1 MQKNEIDK
9 IKEKLIQIFKDES
22 AACTTINGK
31 WGVGKTYFW
40 HKFVEDNSKKLNIWK
55 ICFRHKFLEDNSN
68 KLNKSF
74 VYISLF
80 GKDSVNQIVK
90 EIILQAYRASKV
102 ISEVS
107 EKAKYLKFDKILDSV
122 VPTLGSAI
130 IGCISFFEKKDF
142 ENIVIC
148 FDDFE
153 RLSNKLS
160 IKDVFG
166 LISELKEQKNC
177 HIVMIFNAEELKLD
191 DIKRYKDKIVDYE
204 FNYNPTAENTYKII
218 EDKLK
223 VFKDYP
229 LEYFKKHNINNI
241 RIMKRVVTA
250 LNDFGFLEKDL
261 KDFKYT
267 EQILVK
273 DIMEI
278 ATINALK
285 LNMDFKELDKYSFK
299 YFTNNLKDNEKNK
312 EFDEVIEYAQRNY
325 LEPSDIREEI
335 ISYITK
341 SITDDEKIRD
351 VVNIIKFKEDKLKKL
366 DGYMHR
372 LQYDFKLDDGE
383 YCNKIRDFL
392 ADNIDM
398 VYVLGVSN
406 FIFYIEFI
414 KERNPTQADEYHNF
428 AINILKVILEN
439 NSYNTILP
447 YNPDIDKI
455 LEFDP
460 ILIGYD
466 DNLRDMSNQAKVS
479 SKEGILN
486 ILNNRNE
493 YEFKILEKVDDKILK
508 DFILSDREF
517 CFSIVSFLKS
527 SLSRYS
533 GFKNLVNK
541 FIGIFES
548 IKSDKNDI
556 KSIKILNEI
565 KRNHSKK

>member
-1 MQKNEIDK
+1 MEKNEIDK

-40 HKFVEDNSKKLNIWK
+40 HKFVEDNSK
-55 ICFRHKFLEDNSN
+55 E
-68 KLNKSF
+68 LNKSF

-80 GKDSVNQIVK
+80 GKDSINQITQ
-90 EIILQAYRASKV
+90 EIILQTYK
-102 ISEVS
+102 
-107 EKAKYLKFDKILDSV
+107 KYKMVYNFLDKFKKSNIDKIIDKFTSNF
-122 VPTLGSAI
+122 GSAI

-177 HIVMIFNAEELKLD
+177 HIVMIFNADEVKFDGETK
-191 DIKRYKDKIVDYE
+191 KYKDKIIDYE
-204 FNYNPTAENTYKII
+204 FEYNPSIEDSYKILY
-218 EDKLK
+218 EELK
-223 VFKDYP
+223 FFKSYP
-229 LEYFKKHNINNI
+229 LEYFKHHNINNI
-241 RIMKRVVTA
+241 RIMRRVVAA

-273 DIMEI
+273 GIMEI

-299 YFTNNLKDNEKNK
+299 YFTTNLKDNEKNK
-312 EFDEVIEYAQRNY
+312 EFDEVIEYAQINY

-351 VVNIIKFKEDKLKKL
+351 IVNVVKFKEDKLKEL
-366 DGYMHR
+366 NGYMHR

-398 VYVLGVSN
+398 VYVLGASN

-428 AINILKVILEN
+428 AINILKGILEN

-460 ILIGYD
+460 VLIEYD
-466 DNLRDMSNQAKVS
+466 DNLRDMSDRSKIS
-479 SKEGILN
+479 TKEGILTLLKN
-486 ILNNRNE
+486 GNE
-493 YEFKILEKVDDKILK
+493 LELEAFEKVDDEKLKQLILN
-508 DFILSDREF
+508 DWEF
-517 CFSIVSFLKS
+517 CFGVVSCLNNNFFL
-527 SLSRYS
+527 YS
-533 GFKNLVNK
+533 GCENLINK
-541 FIGIFES
+541 FIRIFES
-548 IKSDKNDI
+548 INSDKNDI

-565 KRNHSKK
+565 KRNYSKK

>member
-1 MQKNEIDK
+1 MRQRTMQIKSKIEDKFIDLLRK
-9 IKEKLIQIFKDES
+9 ES
-22 AACTTINGK
+22 AICMVLNGK

-40 HKFVEDNSKKLNIWK
+40 QKFAERNSKKLNK
-55 ICFRHKFLEDNSN
+55 KFA
-68 KLNKSF
+68 
-74 VYISLF
+74 YISIF
-80 GKDSVNQIVK
+80 GKDDIKQIK
-90 EIILQAYRASKV
+90 QEIILQAYRISRT
-102 ISEVS
+102 ISEIS
-107 EKAKYLKFDKILDSV
+107 KNAKKLRFDKILDEV
-122 VPTLGSAI
+122 TPKLGSAI
-130 IGCISFFEKKDF
+130 IECISFFEKKDF

-160 IKDVFG
+160 LKDIFG
-166 LISELKEQKNC
+166 LISEIKEQKNC
-177 HIVMIFNAEELKLD
+177 HIVMIFNAGELILD
-191 DIKRYKDKIVDYE
+191 NDTKKQKDKIIDYE
-204 FNYNPTAENTYKII
+204 FEYNPSIEDSYKILHK
-218 EDKLK
+218 ELK
-223 VFKDYP
+223 FFKSYP

-299 YFTNNLKDNEKNK
+299 YFTNNLKDNQKNK
-312 EFDEVIEYAQRNY
+312 EFDEVIEYAQINY

-428 AINILKVILEN
+428 AINILKGILEN

-460 ILIGYD
+460 VLIEYD
-466 DNLRDMSNQAKVS
+466 DNLRDLSDR
-479 SKEGILN
+479 SKISTKERILALLKN
-486 ILNNRNE
+486 GNE
-493 YEFKILEKVDDKILK
+493 LELEAFEKVDDEKLKQLILN
-508 DFILSDREF
+508 DWEF
-517 CFSIVSFLKS
+517 CFGVISCLNSNFLLYS
-527 SLSRYS
+527 SCE
-533 GFKNLVNK
+533 NLINK
-541 FIGIFES
+541 FIRIFES
-548 IKSDKNDI
+548 INSDKNDI

>member
-22 AACTTINGK
+22 AVCTTINGK

-40 HKFVEDNSKKLNIWK
+40 HKFVEDNSK
-55 ICFRHKFLEDNSN
+55 E
-68 KLNKSF
+68 LNKSF

-80 GKDSVNQIVK
+80 GKDSISQITQ
-90 EIILQAYRASKV
+90 EIILQTYKKYKM
-102 ISEVS
+102 VS
-107 EKAKYLKFDKILDSV
+107 NFLDKFKKSNIDKIIDKFASNF
-122 VPTLGSAI
+122 GSAI
-130 IGCISFFEKKDF
+130 IGCISLFEKKDF

-160 IKDVFG
+160 IKDVVG

-177 HIVMIFNAEELKLD
+177 HIVMIFNAKELKLD

-204 FNYNPTAENTYKII
+204 FNYKPTAENTYKII

-285 LNMDFKELDKYSFK
+285 LNMNFKELDKYSFK

-341 SITDDEKIRD
+341 SITDDEKIRY

-392 ADNIDM
+392 DDNIDM

-414 KERNPTQADEYHNF
+414 KERNPTQADKYHNF
-428 AINILKVILEN
+428 AINILKGILEN

-460 ILIGYD
+460 ALIEYD
-466 DNLRDMSNQAKVS
+466 DNLRDMSDRSKIS
-479 SKEGILN
+479 TKEGILDLLKN
-486 ILNNRNE
+486 GNE
-493 YEFKILEKVDDKILK
+493 LELEVFEKVDDEKLKQLILN
-508 DFILSDREF
+508 DWEF
-517 CFSIVSFLKS
+517 CFGVISCLNSNFLLYS
-527 SLSRYS
+527 SC
-533 GFKNLVNK
+533 KNLINK
-541 FIGIFES
+541 FIRIFES
-548 IKSDKNDI
+548 INSDKNDI

-565 KRNHSKK
+565 KRNYSKK

>member
-1 MQKNEIDK
+1 MEKNEIDK

-22 AACTTINGK
+22 AVCTTINGE

-40 HKFVEDNSKKLNIWK
+40 HKFVEDNSKKLN
-55 ICFRHKFLEDNSN
+55 
-68 KLNKSF
+68 KSF
-74 VYISLF
+74 IYISLF
-80 GKDSVNQIVK
+80 GKDSINQIVK

-160 IKDVFG
+160 VKDVSG

-204 FNYNPTAENTYKII
+204 FNYNPTVENTYKII

-229 LEYFKKHNINNI
+229 LEYFKHHNINNI
-241 RIMKRVVTA
+241 RIMRRVVAA

-299 YFTNNLKDNEKNK
+299 YFTTNLKDNEKNK
-312 EFDEVIEYAQRNY
+312 EFDEVIEYAQINY

-428 AINILKVILEN
+428 AINILKGILEN

-460 ILIGYD
+460 ALIEYD
-466 DNLRDMSNQAKVS
+466 DNLRDMSDC
-479 SKEGILN
+479 SKISTKKGILDLLKN
-486 ILNNRNE
+486 GNE
-493 YEFKILEKVDDKILK
+493 LELEAFEKVDDEKLKQLILN
-508 DFILSDREF
+508 DWEF
-517 CFSIVSFLKS
+517 CFGIISCLNSNFLICS
-527 SLSRYS
+527 SCE
-533 GFKNLVNK
+533 NLINK
-541 FIGIFES
+541 FIRIFES
-548 IKSDKNDI
+548 INSDKNTV
-556 KSIKILNEI
+556 KSIKLLNTIKEITIKTKILGENRL
-565 KRNHSKK
+565 KF

>member
-1 MQKNEIDK
+1 MQIKSKIEDKFIDLLRK
-9 IKEKLIQIFKDES
+9 ES
-22 AACTTINGK
+22 AICMVLNGK

-40 HKFVEDNSKKLNIWK
+40 QKFAERNSKKLNK
-55 ICFRHKFLEDNSN
+55 KFA
-68 KLNKSF
+68 
-74 VYISLF
+74 YISLF
-80 GKDSVNQIVK
+80 GKDDIKQIK
-90 EIILQAYRASKV
+90 QEIILQAYRISRT
-102 ISEVS
+102 ISEIS
-107 EKAKYLKFDKILDSV
+107 KNAKKLRFDKILDEV
-122 VPTLGSAI
+122 TPKLGSAI
-130 IGCISFFEKKDF
+130 IECISFFEKKDF

-160 IKDVFG
+160 LKDIFG
-166 LISELKEQKNC
+166 LISEIKEQKNC
-177 HIVMIFNAEELKLD
+177 HIVMIFNAGELILDNDTKKQKDKIIDYEFEYNPSIEDSYKILYEELK
-191 DIKRYKDKIVDYE
+191 
-204 FNYNPTAENTYKII
+204 F
-218 EDKLK
+218 
-223 VFKDYP
+223 FKSYP
-229 LEYFKKHNINNI
+229 LEYFKHHNINNI
-241 RIMKRVVTA
+241 RIMRRVVAA

-285 LNMDFKELDKYSFK
+285 LNIDFKELNKYSFK
-299 YFTNNLKDNEKNK
+299 YFSNNLKDNEKNK
-312 EFDEVIEYAQRNY
+312 EFDEVIEYAQINY

-398 VYVLGVSN
+398 VCVLGVSN

-428 AINILKVILEN
+428 AINILKGILEN

-460 ILIGYD
+460 VLIEYD

-517 CFSIVSFLKS
+517 CFGIVSFLNS

-548 IKSDKNDI
+548 INSDKNDI

>member
-1 MQKNEIDK
+1 MQIKSKIEDKFIDLLRK
-9 IKEKLIQIFKDES
+9 ES
-22 AACTTINGK
+22 AICMVLNGR

-40 HKFVEDNSKKLNIWK
+40 QKFAERNSKKLNK
-55 ICFRHKFLEDNSN
+55 KFA
-68 KLNKSF
+68 
-74 VYISLF
+74 YISLF
-80 GKDSVNQIVK
+80 GKDDIKQIK
-90 EIILQAYRASKV
+90 QEIILQAYRISRT
-102 ISEVS
+102 ISEIS
-107 EKAKYLKFDKILDSV
+107 KNAKKLRFDKILDEV
-122 VPTLGSAI
+122 TPKLGSAI
-130 IGCISFFEKKDF
+130 IECISFFEKKDF

-160 IKDVFG
+160 LKDIFG
-166 LISELKEQKNC
+166 LISEIKEQKNC
-177 HIVMIFNAEELKLD
+177 HIVMIFNAGELILDNDTKKQKDKIIDYEFEYNPSIEDSYKILYEELK
-191 DIKRYKDKIVDYE
+191 
-204 FNYNPTAENTYKII
+204 F
-218 EDKLK
+218 
-223 VFKDYP
+223 FKSYP
-229 LEYFKKHNINNI
+229 LEYFKHHNINNI
-241 RIMKRVVTA
+241 RIMRRVVAA

-285 LNMDFKELDKYSFK
+285 LNIDFKELNKYSFK
-299 YFTNNLKDNEKNK
+299 YFSNNLKDNEKNK
-312 EFDEVIEYAQRNY
+312 EFDEVIEYAQINY

-366 DGYMHR
+366 DGYMHG

-398 VYVLGVSN
+398 VCVLGVGN

-428 AINILKVILEN
+428 AINILKGILEN

-460 ILIGYD
+460 VLIEYD
-466 DNLRDMSNQAKVS
+466 DNLRDMSNQTKVS

-517 CFSIVSFLKS
+517 CFGIVSFLNS

-548 IKSDKNDI
+548 INSDKNDI

>member
-1 MQKNEIDK
+1 MQIKSKIEDKFIDLLRK
-9 IKEKLIQIFKDES
+9 ES
-22 AACTTINGK
+22 AICMVLNGR

-40 HKFVEDNSKKLNIWK
+40 QKFAERNSKKLNK
-55 ICFRHKFLEDNSN
+55 KFA
-68 KLNKSF
+68 
-74 VYISLF
+74 YISLF
-80 GKDSVNQIVK
+80 GKDDIKQIK
-90 EIILQAYRASKV
+90 QEIILQAYRISRT
-102 ISEVS
+102 ISEIS
-107 EKAKYLKFDKILDSV
+107 KNAKKLRFDKILDEV
-122 VPTLGSAI
+122 TPKLGSAI
-130 IGCISFFEKKDF
+130 IECISFFEKKDF

-160 IKDVFG
+160 LKDIFG
-166 LISELKEQKNC
+166 LISEIKEQKNC
-177 HIVMIFNAEELKLD
+177 HIVMIFNAGELILDNDTKKQKDKIIDYEFEYNPSIEDSYKILYEELK
-191 DIKRYKDKIVDYE
+191 
-204 FNYNPTAENTYKII
+204 F
-218 EDKLK
+218 
-223 VFKDYP
+223 FKSYP
-229 LEYFKKHNINNI
+229 LEYFKHHNINNI
-241 RIMKRVVTA
+241 RIMRRVVAA

-285 LNMDFKELDKYSFK
+285 LNIDFKELNKYSFK
-299 YFTNNLKDNEKNK
+299 YFSNNLKDNEKNK
-312 EFDEVIEYAQRNY
+312 EFDEVIEYAQINY

-366 DGYMHR
+366 DGYMHG

-398 VYVLGVSN
+398 VCVLGVGN

-428 AINILKVILEN
+428 AINILKGILEN

-460 ILIGYD
+460 VLIEYD

-517 CFSIVSFLKS
+517 CFGIVSFLNS

-548 IKSDKNDI
+548 INSDKNDI

>member
-22 AACTTINGK
+22 AICATINGK

-40 HKFVEDNSKKLNIWK
+40 HKFAEDNSK
-55 ICFRHKFLEDNSN
+55 

-80 GKDSVNQIVK
+80 GKDSINQIVK

-341 SITDDEKIRD
+341 SITDDKKIRD
-351 VVNIIKFKEDKLKKL
+351 VINVVKFKEDKLKEL
-366 DGYMHR
+366 NGYMHR
-372 LQYDFKLDDGE
+372 LLYDFKLDDGE

-414 KERNPTQADEYHNF
+414 KERHPTQADEYHNF
-428 AINILKVILEN
+428 AINILKGILEN
-439 NSYNTILP
+439 NTYNTILP

-460 ILIGYD
+460 VLIEYD
-466 DNLRDMSNQAKVS
+466 DNLRDMSDQAKVS

-517 CFSIVSFLKS
+517 CFGIVSFLNS
-527 SLSRYS
+527 NLSRYS

-548 IKSDKNDI
+548 INSDKNDI

>member
-1 MQKNEIDK
+1 MEKNEIDK

-40 HKFVEDNSKKLNIWK
+40 HKFVEDNSKK
-55 ICFRHKFLEDNSN
+55 F
-68 KLNKSF
+68 NKSF

-80 GKDSVNQIVK
+80 GKDSINQIVQ

-122 VPTLGSAI
+122 VPRLGSAI

-177 HIVMIFNAEELKLD
+177 HIVMIFNADELKLD
-191 DIKRYKDKIVDYE
+191 NIKRYKDKIVDYE
-204 FNYNPTAENTYKII
+204 FNYNPTVENTYKII

-241 RIMKRVVTA
+241 RVMKRVVTA

-285 LNMDFKELDKYSFK
+285 LNIDFKELNKYSFK
-299 YFTNNLKDNEKNK
+299 YFTNNLKDSEKNK
-312 EFDEVIEYAQRNY
+312 EFDEIIEYAHINY
-325 LEPSDIREEI
+325 LEPNNIRDEVV
-335 ISYITK
+335 SYIAK

-351 VVNIIKFKEDKLKKL
+351 VVNIIKFKEDKLKRL

-428 AINILKVILEN
+428 AINILKGILEN

-460 ILIGYD
+460 VLIEYD
-466 DNLRDMSNQAKVS
+466 DNLRDMSNQTKVS

-517 CFSIVSFLKS
+517 CFGIVSFLNN

-548 IKSDKNDI
+548 INSDKNDI

>member
-1 MQKNEIDK
+1 MQIKSKIEDKFIDLLRK
-9 IKEKLIQIFKDES
+9 ES
-22 AACTTINGK
+22 AICMVLNGR

-40 HKFVEDNSKKLNIWK
+40 QKFAERNSKKLNK
-55 ICFRHKFLEDNSN
+55 KFA
-68 KLNKSF
+68 
-74 VYISLF
+74 YISLF
-80 GKDSVNQIVK
+80 GKDDIKQIK
-90 EIILQAYRASKV
+90 QEIILQAYRISRT
-102 ISEVS
+102 ISEIS
-107 EKAKYLKFDKILDSV
+107 KNAKKLRFDKILDEV
-122 VPTLGSAI
+122 TPIFGSAI
-130 IGCISFFEKKDF
+130 IECISFFEKKDF

-160 IKDVFG
+160 LKDIFG
-166 LISELKEQKNC
+166 LISEIKEQKNC
-177 HIVMIFNAEELKLD
+177 HIVMIFNAGELILDNDTKKQKDKIIDYEFEYNPSIEDSYKILYEELK
-191 DIKRYKDKIVDYE
+191 
-204 FNYNPTAENTYKII
+204 F
-218 EDKLK
+218 
-223 VFKDYP
+223 FKSYP
-229 LEYFKKHNINNI
+229 LEYFKHHNINNI
-241 RIMKRVVTA
+241 RIMRRVVAA

-285 LNMDFKELDKYSFK
+285 LNIDFKELNKYSFK
-299 YFTNNLKDNEKNK
+299 YFSNNLKDNEKNK
-312 EFDEVIEYAQRNY
+312 EFDEVIEYAQINY

-366 DGYMHR
+366 DGYMHG

-398 VYVLGVSN
+398 VCVLGVGN

-428 AINILKVILEN
+428 AINILKGILEN

-460 ILIGYD
+460 VLIEYD

-517 CFSIVSFLKS
+517 CFGIVSFLNS

-548 IKSDKNDI
+548 INSDKNDI

>member
-22 AACTTINGK
+22 AICATINGK

-40 HKFVEDNSKKLNIWK
+40 HKFVEDNSKKLN
-55 ICFRHKFLEDNSN
+55 
-68 KLNKSF
+68 KSF

-80 GKDSVNQIVK
+80 GKDSINQIVK

-148 FDDFE
+148 FHDFQ

-341 SITDDEKIRD
+341 SITDDKKIRD
-351 VVNIIKFKEDKLKKL
+351 VINVVKFKEDKLKEL
-366 DGYMHR
+366 NGYMHR
-372 LQYDFKLDDGE
+372 LLYDFKLDDGE

-428 AINILKVILEN
+428 AINILKGILEN

-460 ILIGYD
+460 VLIEYD
-466 DNLRDMSNQAKVS
+466 DNLRDMSDQAKVS

-517 CFSIVSFLKS
+517 CFGIVSFLNS

-548 IKSDKNDI
+548 INSDKNDL

>member
-1 MQKNEIDK
+1 MQTYKKYKMVSNFLDKFKKSNIDK
-9 IKEKLIQIFKDES
+9 IIDKL
-22 AACTTINGK
+22 A
-31 WGVGKTYFW
+31 
-40 HKFVEDNSKKLNIWK
+40 
-55 ICFRHKFLEDNSN
+55 SN
-68 KLNKSF
+68 F
-74 VYISLF
+74 
-80 GKDSVNQIVK
+80 
-90 EIILQAYRASKV
+90 
-102 ISEVS
+102 
-107 EKAKYLKFDKILDSV
+107 
-122 VPTLGSAI
+122 GSAI
-130 IGCISFFEKKDF
+130 IGCISLFEKKDF

-177 HIVMIFNAEELKLD
+177 HIVMIFNADELKLD
-191 DIKRYKDKIVDYE
+191 NIKRYKDKIVDYE
-204 FNYNPTAENTYKII
+204 FNYNPTVENTYKII

-285 LNMDFKELDKYSFK
+285 LNIDFKELNKYSFK
-299 YFTNNLKDNEKNK
+299 YFTNNLEDNEKNK
-312 EFDEVIEYAQRNY
+312 EFDEIIEYAHINY
-325 LEPSDIREEI
+325 LEPNHIRDEVV
-335 ISYITK
+335 SYIAK
-341 SITDDEKIRD
+341 SITDDKKIRD
-351 VVNIIKFKEDKLKKL
+351 IVNVVKFKEDKLKEL
-366 DGYMHR
+366 NGYMHR

-428 AINILKVILEN
+428 AINILMSILEN

-460 ILIGYD
+460 ILIEYD
-466 DNLRDMSNQAKVS
+466 DNLRDMSNQTKVS
-479 SKEGILN
+479 SKGGILN

-517 CFSIVSFLKS
+517 CFGIVSFLNS

-548 IKSDKNDI
+548 INADKNDI

>member
-1 MQKNEIDK
+1 MSGFKRLF
-9 IKEKLIQIFKDES
+9 IKRCIMACIIFVS
-22 AACTTINGK
+22 FVGCAAVTGHQDGIAA
-31 WGVGKTYFW
+31 Y
-40 HKFVEDNSKKLNIWK
+40 SKKFADGV
-55 ICFRHKFLEDNSN
+55 C
-68 KLNKSF
+68 
-74 VYISLF
+74 
-80 GKDSVNQIVK
+80 
-90 EIILQAYRASKV
+90 
-102 ISEVS
+102 
-107 EKAKYLKFDKILDSV
+107 
-122 VPTLGSAI
+122 
-130 IGCISFFEKKDF
+130 
-142 ENIVIC
+142 
-148 FDDFE
+148 
-153 RLSNKLS
+153 
-160 IKDVFG
+160 DVT
-166 LISELKEQKNC
+166 EQKNKIAKSDDAVLSANQAGALLRQC
-177 HIVMIFNAEELKLD
+177 GDFNASVYYFD
-191 DIKRYKDKIVDYE
+191 V
-204 FNYNPTAENTYKII
+204 ENTYRII

-223 VFKDYP
+223 VFKDCP
-229 LEYFKKHNINNI
+229 LKYFKKHNINNI

-285 LNMDFKELDKYSFK
+285 LNIDFKELNKYSFK
-299 YFTNNLKDNEKNK
+299 YFSNNLKDNEKNK
-312 EFDEVIEYAQRNY
+312 EFDEVIEYAQINY

-428 AINILKVILEN
+428 AINILKGILEN

-460 ILIGYD
+460 VLIEYD
-466 DNLRDMSNQAKVS
+466 DNLRDMSDRSKIS
-479 SKEGILN
+479 TKEGILTLLKN
-486 ILNNRNE
+486 GNE
-493 YEFKILEKVDDKILK
+493 LELEAFEKVDDEKLKQLILN
-508 DFILSDREF
+508 DWEF
-517 CFSIVSFLKS
+517 CFGVVSCLNNNFFL
-527 SLSRYS
+527 YS
-533 GFKNLVNK
+533 GCENLINK
-541 FIGIFES
+541 FIRIFES
-548 IKSDKNDI
+548 INSDKNDI

>member
-1 MQKNEIDK
+1 MQIKSKIEDKFIDLLRK
-9 IKEKLIQIFKDES
+9 ES
-22 AACTTINGK
+22 AICMVLNGK

-40 HKFVEDNSKKLNIWK
+40 QKFAERNSKKLNK
-55 ICFRHKFLEDNSN
+55 KFA
-68 KLNKSF
+68 
-74 VYISLF
+74 YISLF
-80 GKDSVNQIVK
+80 GKDDIKQIK
-90 EIILQAYRASKV
+90 QEIILQAYRISRT
-102 ISEVS
+102 ISEIS
-107 EKAKYLKFDKILDSV
+107 KNAKKLRFDKILDEV
-122 VPTLGSAI
+122 TPKLGSAI
-130 IGCISFFEKKDF
+130 IECISFFEKKDF

-166 LISELKEQKNC
+166 LVSELKEQKNC
-177 HIVMIFNAEELKLD
+177 HIVMIFNADELKLD
-191 DIKRYKDKIVDYE
+191 NIKGYKDKIVDYE
-204 FNYNPTAENTYKII
+204 FNYNPTVENTYRII

-223 VFKDYP
+223 VFKDCP

-285 LNMDFKELDKYSFK
+285 LNIDFKELNKYSFK
-299 YFTNNLKDNEKNK
+299 YFSNNLKDNEKNK
-312 EFDEVIEYAQRNY
+312 EFDEVIEYAQINY

-428 AINILKVILEN
+428 AINILKGILEN

-460 ILIGYD
+460 VLIEYD
-466 DNLRDMSNQAKVS
+466 DNLRDMSDRSKIS
-479 SKEGILN
+479 TKEGILTLLKN
-486 ILNNRNE
+486 GNE
-493 YEFKILEKVDDKILK
+493 LELEAFEKVDDEKLKQLILN
-508 DFILSDREF
+508 DWEF
-517 CFSIVSFLKS
+517 CFGVVSCLNNNFFL
-527 SLSRYS
+527 YS
-533 GFKNLVNK
+533 GCENLINK
-541 FIGIFES
+541 FIRIFES
-548 IKSDKNDI
+548 INSDKNDI

>member
-1 MQKNEIDK
+1 MQIKSKIEDKFIDLLRK
-9 IKEKLIQIFKDES
+9 ES
-22 AACTTINGK
+22 AICMVLNGK

-40 HKFVEDNSKKLNIWK
+40 QKFAERNSKKLNK
-55 ICFRHKFLEDNSN
+55 KFA
-68 KLNKSF
+68 
-74 VYISLF
+74 YISLF
-80 GKDSVNQIVK
+80 GKDDIKQIK
-90 EIILQAYRASKV
+90 QEIILQAYRISRT
-102 ISEVS
+102 ISEIS
-107 EKAKYLKFDKILDSV
+107 KNAKKLRFDKILDEV
-122 VPTLGSAI
+122 TPKLGSAI
-130 IGCISFFEKKDF
+130 IECISFFEKKDF

-160 IKDVFG
+160 LKDIFG
-166 LISELKEQKNC
+166 LISEIKEQKNC
-177 HIVMIFNAEELKLD
+177 HIVMIFNAGELILDNDTKKQKDKIIDYEFEYNPSIEDSYKILYEELK
-191 DIKRYKDKIVDYE
+191 
-204 FNYNPTAENTYKII
+204 F
-218 EDKLK
+218 
-223 VFKDYP
+223 FKSYP
-229 LEYFKKHNINNI
+229 LEYFKHHNINNI
-241 RIMKRVVTA
+241 RIMRRVVAA

-273 DIMEI
+273 GIMEI

-299 YFTNNLKDNEKNK
+299 YFTTNLKDNEKNK
-312 EFDEVIEYAQRNY
+312 EFDEVIEYAQINY

-341 SITDDEKIRD
+341 SIIDDEKIRD

-428 AINILKVILEN
+428 AINILKGILEN

-460 ILIGYD
+460 VLIEYD
-466 DNLRDMSNQAKVS
+466 DNLRDMSDRSKIS
-479 SKEGILN
+479 TKEGILDLLKN
-486 ILNNRNE
+486 GNE
-493 YEFKILEKVDDKILK
+493 LELEVFEKVDDEKLKQLILN
-508 DFILSDREF
+508 DWEF
-517 CFSIVSFLKS
+517 CFGVVSCLNSNLLICS
-527 SLSRYS
+527 SCE
-533 GFKNLVNK
+533 NLINK
-541 FIGIFES
+541 FIRIFES
-548 IKSDKNDI
+548 INSDKNTV
-556 KSIKILNEI
+556 KSIKLLNAIKEITIKTKILGENRL
-565 KRNHSKK
+565 KF

>member
-1 MQKNEIDK
+1 MQIKSKIEDKFIDLLRK
-9 IKEKLIQIFKDES
+9 ES
-22 AACTTINGK
+22 AICMVLNGR

-40 HKFVEDNSKKLNIWK
+40 QKFAERNSKKLNK
-55 ICFRHKFLEDNSN
+55 KFA
-68 KLNKSF
+68 
-74 VYISLF
+74 YISLF
-80 GKDSVNQIVK
+80 GKDDIKQIK
-90 EIILQAYRASKV
+90 QEIILQAYRISRT
-102 ISEVS
+102 ISEIS
-107 EKAKYLKFDKILDSV
+107 KNAKKLRFDKILDEV
-122 VPTLGSAI
+122 TPKLGSAI
-130 IGCISFFEKKDF
+130 IECISFFEKKDF

-160 IKDVFG
+160 LKDIFG
-166 LISELKEQKNC
+166 LISEIKEQKNC
-177 HIVMIFNAEELKLD
+177 HIVMIFNAGELILDNDTKKQKDKIIDYEFEYNPSIEDSYKILYEELK
-191 DIKRYKDKIVDYE
+191 
-204 FNYNPTAENTYKII
+204 F
-218 EDKLK
+218 
-223 VFKDYP
+223 FKSYP
-229 LEYFKKHNINNI
+229 LEYFKHHNINNI
-241 RIMKRVVTA
+241 RIMRRVVAA

-285 LNMDFKELDKYSFK
+285 LNIDFKELNKYSFK
-299 YFTNNLKDNEKNK
+299 YFSNNLKDNEKNK
-312 EFDEVIEYAQRNY
+312 EFDEVIEYAQINY

-366 DGYMHR
+366 DMHG

-398 VYVLGVSN
+398 VCVLGVGN

-428 AINILKVILEN
+428 AINILKGILEN

-455 LEFDP
+455 LEFDC
-460 ILIGYD
+460 I
-466 DNLRDMSNQAKVS
+466 
-479 SKEGILN
+479 
-486 ILNNRNE
+486 NR
-493 YEFKILEKVDDKILK
+493 V
-508 DFILSDREF
+508 
-517 CFSIVSFLKS
+517 
-527 SLSRYS
+527 
-533 GFKNLVNK
+533 
-541 FIGIFES
+541 
-548 IKSDKNDI
+548 
-556 KSIKILNEI
+556 
-565 KRNHSKK
+565 

>member
-22 AACTTINGK
+22 AVCTTINGE

-40 HKFVEDNSKKLNIWK
+40 HKFVEDNSKKLN
-55 ICFRHKFLEDNSN
+55 
-68 KLNKSF
+68 KSF

-80 GKDSVNQIVK
+80 GKDSINQIVK

-250 LNDFGFLEKDL
+250 LNDFGFLEKNL

-341 SITDDEKIRD
+341 SITDDKKIRD
-351 VVNIIKFKEDKLKKL
+351 VINIIKFKEDKLKKL
-366 DGYMHR
+366 DGYIHR

-414 KERNPTQADEYHNF
+414 KEQNPTQADEYHNF
-428 AINILKVILEN
+428 AINILKGILEN

-460 ILIGYD
+460 ALIEYD
-466 DNLRDMSNQAKVS
+466 DNLRDMSDRSKIS
-479 SKEGILN
+479 TKEGILDLLKN
-486 ILNNRNE
+486 GNE
-493 YEFKILEKVDDKILK
+493 LELEVFEKVDDEKLKQLILN
-508 DFILSDREF
+508 DWEF
-517 CFSIVSFLKS
+517 CFGVISCLNSNFLLYS
-527 SLSRYS
+527 SC
-533 GFKNLVNK
+533 KNLINK
-541 FIGIFES
+541 FIRIFES
-548 IKSDKNDI
+548 INSDKNDI

>member
-1 MQKNEIDK
+1 M
-9 IKEKLIQIFKDES
+9 
-22 AACTTINGK
+22 
-31 WGVGKTYFW
+31 Y
-40 HKFVEDNSKKLNIWK
+40 
-55 ICFRHKFLEDNSN
+55 
-68 KLNKSF
+68 
-74 VYISLF
+74 
-80 GKDSVNQIVK
+80 
-90 EIILQAYRASKV
+90 
-102 ISEVS
+102 
-107 EKAKYLKFDKILDSV
+107 
-122 VPTLGSAI
+122 
-130 IGCISFFEKKDF
+130 
-142 ENIVIC
+142 
-148 FDDFE
+148 
-153 RLSNKLS
+153 
-160 IKDVFG
+160 
-166 LISELKEQKNC
+166 
-177 HIVMIFNAEELKLD
+177 EELK
-191 DIKRYKDKIVDYE
+191 
-204 FNYNPTAENTYKII
+204 F
-218 EDKLK
+218 
-223 VFKDYP
+223 FKSYP
-229 LEYFKKHNINNI
+229 LEYFKHHNINNI
-241 RIMKRVVTA
+241 RIMRRVVAA

-285 LNMDFKELDKYSFK
+285 LNIDFKELDKYSFK

-312 EFDEVIEYAQRNY
+312 EFDEVIEYAQINY

-335 ISYITK
+335 IGYITK

-351 VVNIIKFKEDKLKKL
+351 IVNIIKFKEDKLKKL
-366 DGYMHR
+366 DGYMYR
-372 LQYDFKLDDGE
+372 LQYDFKLDDGK

-414 KERNPTQADEYHNF
+414 KEQNPTQADEYHNF
-428 AINILKVILEN
+428 AINILKGILEN

-460 ILIGYD
+460 VLIEYD
-466 DNLRDMSNQAKVS
+466 DNLRDMSNQTKVS

-517 CFSIVSFLKS
+517 CFGIVSFLNS

-548 IKSDKNDI
+548 INSDKNDI

>member
-1 MQKNEIDK
+1 MQIKSKIEDKFIDLLR
-9 IKEKLIQIFKDES
+9 KENAICMVL
-22 AACTTINGK
+22 NGK

-40 HKFVEDNSKKLNIWK
+40 QKFAERNSKKLNK
-55 ICFRHKFLEDNSN
+55 KFA
-68 KLNKSF
+68 
-74 VYISLF
+74 YISLF
-80 GKDSVNQIVK
+80 GKDDIKQIK
-90 EIILQAYRASKV
+90 QEIILRAYRISRT
-102 ISEVS
+102 ISEIS
-107 EKAKYLKFDKILDSV
+107 KNAKKLRFDKILDEV
-122 VPTLGSAI
+122 TPKLGSAI
-130 IGCISFFEKKDF
+130 IECISFFEKKDF

-153 RLSNKLS
+153 RLSNKLNL
-160 IKDVFG
+160 KDIFG
-166 LISELKEQKNC
+166 LISEIKEQKNC
-177 HIVMIFNAEELKLD
+177 HIVMIFNAGELILDNDTKKQKDKIIDYEFEYNPSIEDSYKILHEELK
-191 DIKRYKDKIVDYE
+191 
-204 FNYNPTAENTYKII
+204 F
-218 EDKLK
+218 
-223 VFKDYP
+223 FKSYP

-351 VVNIIKFKEDKLKKL
+351 VVNIIKFKEDKLNKL

-428 AINILKVILEN
+428 AINILKGILEN

-460 ILIGYD
+460 VLIEYD
-466 DNLRDMSNQAKVS
+466 DNLRDLSDRSKIS
-479 SKEGILN
+479 TKEGILALLKN
-486 ILNNRNE
+486 GNE
-493 YEFKILEKVDDKILK
+493 LELEAFEKVDDEKLKQLILN
-508 DFILSDREF
+508 DWEF
-517 CFSIVSFLKS
+517 CFGVISCLNSNFLLYS
-527 SLSRYS
+527 SCE
-533 GFKNLVNK
+533 NLINK
-541 FIGIFES
+541 FIRIFES
-548 IKSDKNDI
+548 INSDKNDI

>member
-1 MQKNEIDK
+1 MQIKSKIEDKFIDLLRK
-9 IKEKLIQIFKDES
+9 ES
-22 AACTTINGK
+22 AICMVLNGK

-40 HKFVEDNSKKLNIWK
+40 QKFAERNSKKLNK
-55 ICFRHKFLEDNSN
+55 KFA
-68 KLNKSF
+68 
-74 VYISLF
+74 YISLF
-80 GKDSVNQIVK
+80 GKDDIKQIK
-90 EIILQAYRASKV
+90 QEIILQAYRISRT
-102 ISEVS
+102 ISEIS
-107 EKAKYLKFDKILDSV
+107 KNAKKLRFDKILDEV
-122 VPTLGSAI
+122 TPKLGSAI
-130 IGCISFFEKKDF
+130 IECISFFEKKDF

-160 IKDVFG
+160 LKDIFG
-166 LISELKEQKNC
+166 LISEIKEQKNC
-177 HIVMIFNAEELKLD
+177 HIVMIFNAGELILDNDTKKQKDKIIDYEFEYNPSIEDSYKILYEELK
-191 DIKRYKDKIVDYE
+191 
-204 FNYNPTAENTYKII
+204 F
-218 EDKLK
+218 
-223 VFKDYP
+223 FKSYP
-229 LEYFKKHNINNI
+229 LEYFKHHIINNI
-241 RIMKRVVTA
+241 RIMRRVVAA

-273 DIMEI
+273 GIMEI

-299 YFTNNLKDNEKNK
+299 YFTTNLKDNEKNK
-312 EFDEVIEYAQRNY
+312 EFDEVIEYAQINY
-325 LEPSDIREEI
+325 LEPSDIRDEI

-428 AINILKVILEN
+428 AINILKGILEN

-460 ILIGYD
+460 VLIEYD
-466 DNLRDMSNQAKVS
+466 DNLRDMSDRSKIS
-479 SKEGILN
+479 TKEGILDLLKN
-486 ILNNRNE
+486 GNE
-493 YEFKILEKVDDKILK
+493 LELEVFEKVDDEKLKQLILN
-508 DFILSDREF
+508 DWEF
-517 CFSIVSFLKS
+517 CFGVVSCLNSNFLICS
-527 SLSRYS
+527 SCE
-533 GFKNLVNK
+533 NLINK
-541 FIGIFES
+541 FIRIFES
-548 IKSDKNDI
+548 INYDKNTV
-556 KSIKILNEI
+556 KSIKLLNAIKEITIKTKILGENRL
-565 KRNHSKK
+565 KF

>member
-22 AACTTINGK
+22 AICATINGK

-40 HKFVEDNSKKLNIWK
+40 HKFVEDNSKKLN
-55 ICFRHKFLEDNSN
+55 
-68 KLNKSF
+68 KSF

-80 GKDSVNQIVK
+80 GKDSINQIVK

-341 SITDDEKIRD
+341 SITDDKKIRD
-351 VVNIIKFKEDKLKKL
+351 VINVVKFKEDKLKEL
-366 DGYMHR
+366 NGYMHR
-372 LQYDFKLDDGE
+372 LLYDFKLDDGE

-428 AINILKVILEN
+428 AINILKGILEN
-439 NSYNTILP
+439 NTYNTILP

-460 ILIGYD
+460 VLIEYD
-466 DNLRDMSNQAKVS
+466 DNLRDMSDQAKVS

-517 CFSIVSFLKS
+517 CFGIVSFLNS
-527 SLSRYS
+527 NLSRYS

-548 IKSDKNDI
+548 INSDKNDI

>member
-1 MQKNEIDK
+1 MEKNEIDK

-22 AACTTINGK
+22 AVCTTINGK

-40 HKFVEDNSKKLNIWK
+40 HKFVEDNSK
-55 ICFRHKFLEDNSN
+55 E
-68 KLNKSF
+68 LNKSF

-80 GKDSVNQIVK
+80 GKDSISQITQ
-90 EIILQAYRASKV
+90 EIILQTYKKYKMVHNFLDKFKKSNIDKV
-102 ISEVS
+102 ID
-107 EKAKYLKFDKILDSV
+107 KFT
-122 VPTLGSAI
+122 PNFGSAI
-130 IGCISFFEKKDF
+130 IGCLSFFEKKDF

-177 HIVMIFNAEELKLD
+177 HIVMIFNADELKLD

-204 FNYNPTAENTYKII
+204 FNYNPTVENTYKII

-241 RIMKRVVTA
+241 RVMKRVVTA

-312 EFDEVIEYAQRNY
+312 EFDEVIEYAQINY
-325 LEPSDIREEI
+325 LEPSGIREEI

-428 AINILKVILEN
+428 AINILKGILEN

-460 ILIGYD
+460 VLIEYD
-466 DNLRDMSNQAKVS
+466 DNLRDMSDRSKIS
-479 SKEGILN
+479 TKEGILTLLKN
-486 ILNNRNE
+486 GNE
-493 YEFKILEKVDDKILK
+493 LELEAFEKVDDEKLKQLILN
-508 DFILSDREF
+508 DWEF
-517 CFSIVSFLKS
+517 CFGVVSCLNNNLFL
-527 SLSRYS
+527 YS
-533 GFKNLVNK
+533 GCENLINK
-541 FIGIFES
+541 FIRIFES
-548 IKSDKNDI
+548 INSDKNDI

-565 KRNHSKK
+565 KRNYSKK

>member
-1 MQKNEIDK
+1 MQIKSKIEDKFIDLLRK
-9 IKEKLIQIFKDES
+9 ES
-22 AACTTINGK
+22 AICMVLNGK

-40 HKFVEDNSKKLNIWK
+40 QKFAERNSKKLNK
-55 ICFRHKFLEDNSN
+55 KFA
-68 KLNKSF
+68 
-74 VYISLF
+74 YISLF
-80 GKDSVNQIVK
+80 GKDDIKQIK
-90 EIILQAYRASKV
+90 QEIILQAYRISRT
-102 ISEVS
+102 ISEIS
-107 EKAKYLKFDKILDSV
+107 KNAKKLRFDKILDEV
-122 VPTLGSAI
+122 TPKLGSAI
-130 IGCISFFEKKDF
+130 IECISFFEKKDF

-160 IKDVFG
+160 LKDIFG
-166 LISELKEQKNC
+166 LISEIKEQKNC
-177 HIVMIFNAEELKLD
+177 HIVMIFNAGELILDNDTKKQKDKIIDYEFEYNPSIEDSYKILYEELK
-191 DIKRYKDKIVDYE
+191 
-204 FNYNPTAENTYKII
+204 F
-218 EDKLK
+218 
-223 VFKDYP
+223 FKSYP
-229 LEYFKKHNINNI
+229 LEYFKHHNINNI
-241 RIMKRVVTA
+241 RIMRRVVAA

-285 LNMDFKELDKYSFK
+285 LNIDFKELNKYSFK
-299 YFTNNLKDNEKNK
+299 YFSNNLKDNEKNK
-312 EFDEVIEYAQRNY
+312 EFDEVIEYAQINY

-366 DGYMHR
+366 DGYMHG

-398 VYVLGVSN
+398 VCVLGVGN

-428 AINILKVILEN
+428 AINILKGILEN

-460 ILIGYD
+460 VLIEYD

-517 CFSIVSFLKS
+517 CFGIVSFLNS

-548 IKSDKNDI
+548 INSDKNDI

>member
-1 MQKNEIDK
+1 MQIKSKIEDKFIDLLRK
-9 IKEKLIQIFKDES
+9 ES
-22 AACTTINGK
+22 AICMVLNGK

-40 HKFVEDNSKKLNIWK
+40 QKFAEINSKKLNK
-55 ICFRHKFLEDNSN
+55 KFA
-68 KLNKSF
+68 
-74 VYISLF
+74 YISLF
-80 GKDSVNQIVK
+80 GKDDIKQIK
-90 EIILQAYRASKV
+90 QEIILQAYRISRT
-102 ISEVS
+102 ISEIS
-107 EKAKYLKFDKILDSV
+107 KNAKKLRFDKILDEV
-122 VPTLGSAI
+122 TPKLGSAI
-130 IGCISFFEKKDF
+130 IECISFFEKKDF

-160 IKDVFG
+160 LKDIFG
-166 LISELKEQKNC
+166 LISEIKEQKNC
-177 HIVMIFNAEELKLD
+177 HIVMIFNAGELILDNDTKKQKDKIIDYEFEYNPSIEDSYKILYEELK
-191 DIKRYKDKIVDYE
+191 
-204 FNYNPTAENTYKII
+204 F
-218 EDKLK
+218 
-223 VFKDYP
+223 FKSYP
-229 LEYFKKHNINNI
+229 LEYFKHHNINNI
-241 RIMKRVVTA
+241 RIMRRVVAA

-273 DIMEI
+273 GIMEI

-299 YFTNNLKDNEKNK
+299 YFTTNLKDNEKNK

-428 AINILKVILEN
+428 AINILKGILEN

-460 ILIGYD
+460 ILIEYD
-466 DNLRDMSNQAKVS
+466 DNLRDMSNQTKVS
-479 SKEGILN
+479 SKGGILN

-517 CFSIVSFLKS
+517 CFGIVSFLNS

-548 IKSDKNDI
+548 INSDKNDI

>member
-1 MQKNEIDK
+1 MQIKSKIEDKFIDLLRK
-9 IKEKLIQIFKDES
+9 ES
-22 AACTTINGK
+22 AICMVLNGK

-40 HKFVEDNSKKLNIWK
+40 QKFAERNSKKLNK
-55 ICFRHKFLEDNSN
+55 KFA
-68 KLNKSF
+68 
-74 VYISLF
+74 YISLF
-80 GKDSVNQIVK
+80 GKDDIKQIK
-90 EIILQAYRASKV
+90 QEIILQAYRISRT
-102 ISEVS
+102 ISEIS
-107 EKAKYLKFDKILDSV
+107 KNAKKLRFDKILDEV
-122 VPTLGSAI
+122 TPKLGSAI
-130 IGCISFFEKKDF
+130 IECISFFEKKDF

-160 IKDVFG
+160 LKDIFG
-166 LISELKEQKNC
+166 LISEIKEQKNC
-177 HIVMIFNAEELKLD
+177 HIVMIFNAGELILDNDTKKQKDKIIDYEFEYNPSIEDSYKILYEELK
-191 DIKRYKDKIVDYE
+191 
-204 FNYNPTAENTYKII
+204 F
-218 EDKLK
+218 
-223 VFKDYP
+223 FKSYP
-229 LEYFKKHNINNI
+229 LEYFKHHNINNI
-241 RIMKRVVTA
+241 RIMRRVVAA

-285 LNMDFKELDKYSFK
+285 LNIDFKELNKYSFK
-299 YFTNNLKDNEKNK
+299 YFSNNLKDNEKNK
-312 EFDEVIEYAQRNY
+312 EFDEVIEYAQINY

-366 DGYMHR
+366 DGYMHG

-398 VYVLGVSN
+398 VCVLGVSN

-428 AINILKVILEN
+428 AINILKGILEN

-460 ILIGYD
+460 VLIEYD

-517 CFSIVSFLKS
+517 CFGIVSFLNS

-548 IKSDKNDI
+548 INSDKNDI

>member
-9 IKEKLIQIFKDES
+9 IKEKFIQIFKDES

-40 HKFVEDNSKKLNIWK
+40 HKFVEDNS
-55 ICFRHKFLEDNSN
+55 N

-90 EIILQAYRASKV
+90 EIIFQAYRASKV

-177 HIVMIFNAEELKLD
+177 HIVMIFNTEELKLD

-341 SITDDEKIRD
+341 SITDDKKIRD
-351 VVNIIKFKEDKLKKL
+351 VINVVKFKEDKLKEL
-366 DGYMHR
+366 NGYMHR
-372 LQYDFKLDDGE
+372 LLYDFKLDDGV

-428 AINILKVILEN
+428 AINILKGILEN
-439 NSYNTILP
+439 NTYNTILP

-460 ILIGYD
+460 VLIEYD
-466 DNLRDMSNQAKVS
+466 DNLRDMSDRSKIS
-479 SKEGILN
+479 TKEGILD
-486 ILNNRNE
+486 LLKNE
-493 YEFKILEKVDDKILK
+493 NELGLEVFEKVDDEKLKQLILNDWK
-508 DFILSDREF
+508 F
-517 CFSIVSFLKS
+517 CFGVISCLNSNFLLYS
-527 SLSRYS
+527 SCE
-533 GFKNLVNK
+533 NLINK
-541 FIGIFES
+541 LIRIFES
-548 IKSDKNDI
+548 INSDKNDI